1 MFSSS
6 TTFLKTISVFSWS
19 RCRLNMIHHLVQAGW
34 IKKQAVL
41 KGCSNTSIHLFTD
54 GLNYRHK
61 ETTVPLHALCVFQCF
76 DLLVE
81 PDDQRA
87 MMLSCRMSTQPC
99 GVVEPPPC
107 SLITPGKYILEM
119 TSLLVYLVVV
129 LLEKKKN
136 LFWPKTQCWKRIQ
149 DKSTRSEE
157 SCVVLFPWMAS
168 LFGLPVMWRHPPLK
182 AETTSSTADENVAV
196 RNRTEVQNSC
206 KVYLFCS
213 ICSMA
218 GGYFDLLFY

>member
-129 LLEKKKN
+129 LLEKKKITCFDQKLSVGKESKIN
-136 LFWPKTQCWKRIQ
+136 PHGVRSPVLCCFLEWLHCLGCLLCDDIPHLKQRPPAVQQMKT
-149 DKSTRSEE
+149 
-157 SCVVLFPWMAS
+157 
-168 LFGLPVMWRHPPLK
+168 
-182 AETTSSTADENVAV
+182 
-196 RNRTEVQNSC
+196 
-206 KVYLFCS
+206 
-213 ICSMA
+213 
-218 GGYFDLLFY
+218 LL